1 MNCQAKNKQGGPCG
15 AAAMIG
21 DKFCYQH
28 SPKVAD
34 ERAEARKLGGYRS
47 RRKHSKGQPPE
58 KVRTIEDV
66 LQLLDYS
73 LAESIELENSIARG
87 RLLVAL
93 AGEYIRAL
101 DVGDLETRMQRL
113 EAELNI
119 R

>member
-1 MNCQAKNKQGGPCG
+1 MNCQAKNKQGEPCG

-21 DKFCYQH
+21 DEFCYQH

-47 RRKHSKGQPPE
+47 RRKHSNGQAPA

-66 LQLLDYS
+66 LKLLEYS
-73 LAESIELENSIARG
+73 LSETLELENSIARG

-93 AGEYIRAL
+93 ADSFIKAL

-113 EAELNI
+113 EDQLNI